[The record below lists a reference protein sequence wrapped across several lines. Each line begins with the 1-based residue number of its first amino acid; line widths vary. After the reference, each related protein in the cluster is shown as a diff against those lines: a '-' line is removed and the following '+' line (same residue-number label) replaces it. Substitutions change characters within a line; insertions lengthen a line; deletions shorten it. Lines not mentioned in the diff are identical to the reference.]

1 MSKNVTDVKSKLV
14 SPWALTTRRIVF
26 SALFG
31 AMTFALGIPP
41 APLAFIR
48 LPNATGAATILH
60 IPVIIGAVVGGPVVG
75 MLSGFIFGISSI
87 LNDTTGLFA
96 NPIISVLPRI
106 LIGLT
111 SWLVYRGLRKV
122 NASVVVAAAGAGIV
136 GTLTNT
142 ILVVGLLVLFGL
154 IPLAIVPTIV
164 PQSVIEV
171 IIAAVILPVIVTA
184 VEVVMARY
192 ARGS

>member
-1 MSKNVTDVKSKLV
+1 MSTNVTPVSQKSI
-14 SPWALTTRRIVF
+14 SPWALTTRRVVF

-31 AMTFALGIPP
+31 AMTFALGAPP
-41 APLAFIR
+41 ALIGFIR
-48 LPNATGAATILH
+48 LPNVSGAATILH
-60 IPVIIGAVVGGPVVG
+60 IPVIIGAVIGGPIVG

-87 LNDTTGLFA
+87 LNDTTGLFG
-96 NPIISVLPRI
+96 NPIISVLPRV

-122 NASVVVAAAGAGIV
+122 NTSIVIAAAAAGIV

-142 ILVVGLLVLFGL
+142 ILVVGLLVAFSL
-154 IPLAIVPTIV
+154 IPLAVVPTII
-164 PQSVIEV
+164 PQAVIEV
-171 IIAAVILPVIVTA
+171 VIAAIILPVIVKA
-184 VEVVMARY
+184 VEVVLARY

>member
-1 MSKNVTDVKSKLV
+1 MSTNVTDMKARES
-14 SPWALTTRRIVF
+14 SPWALTTRRVVF

-31 AMTFALGIPP
+31 AMTFALGAPP
-41 APLAFIR
+41 ALIGFIR
-48 LPNATGAATILH
+48 LPNASGAATILH
-60 IPVIIGAVVGGPVVG
+60 IPVIIGAVIGGPVVG

-87 LNDTTGLFA
+87 LNDTTGLFG

-111 SWLVYRGLRKV
+111 SWLAYRGLRKV
-122 NASVVVAAAGAGIV
+122 NASVVVAAAGAGII

-154 IPLAIVPTIV
+154 VPLAIVPTIL
-164 PQSVIEV
+164 PQAVIEV
-171 IIAAVILPVIVTA
+171 IIAAVLLPVIVTA
-184 VEVVMARY
+184 VEVVLARY

>member
-1 MSKNVTDVKSKLV
+1 MSTNVTQVNRKPI

-31 AMTFALGIPP
+31 AMTFALGAPP
-41 APLAFIR
+41 SVIGFIR
-48 LPNATGAATILH
+48 LPNASGGATILH
-60 IPVIIGAVVGGPVVG
+60 IPVIIGAVIGGPVVG

-87 LNDTTGLFA
+87 LNDTTGLFG

-122 NASVVVAAAGAGIV
+122 NASVIVAATGAGIV

-142 ILVVGLLVLFGL
+142 LLVLGLLVVFGL
-154 IPLAIVPTIV
+154 IPLAVVPTLV
-164 PQSVIEV
+164 PQAVIEV
-171 IIAAVILPVIVTA
+171 IIAAVILPVVVTA

-192 ARGS
+192 ARGD